1 MRSWKTP
8 TPEQVDRVLQLTA
21 RPAEFRYFLER
32 LENPLWVRAFFDHG
46 LFQEPLGPQMDDAA
60 GTVQFPAWPLSQFLA
75 RVARDVDDR
84 DLLLAAARQVA
95 PTKNVRVQCDL
106 LAVALA
112 LPAQASAELVRYVD
126 DWLTHWHAN
135 VVALLT
141 PQLAKWLEHLAA
153 GGEPTAATRI
163 ARQVLFLTQADEKKG
178 ASRWPHDLVGRLPP
192 FWYGEFLR
200 TFPTLV
206 RAAPEEALSVLLDV
220 LDNALKFSSEAEEKR
235 TVSGCLEDYST
246 IWRHDILKG
255 EPWSNEDYRQHLI
268 NALVAAMPLLFEGA
282 EGSRIERTMQRLERR
297 RWVSF
302 HRIALDAL
310 SRAPLPESLESV
322 RTRLLDQA
330 RLQDSSLRSEYDRL
344 LAERFQS
351 LTATEQS
358 KLVRLIDLGPH
369 RYDATEPTQEA
380 DDFWRYRRLLLIANH
395 LDAKHR
401 KSLERLQAR
410 FGAREEAEGVQIS
423 GWVTDPSPLE
433 AAQLG
438 DMPIAELIRFL
449 QTWEPPTSGFPRPT
463 RRALALQLE
472 HAIQGEPKRFTEA
485 AEAFVDVHPEYQ
497 TFILRAIASA
507 TEGGYVPQWTPL
519 LAFCAAI
526 VGRDESDDQLKG
538 DLLRVLG
545 TGFRAGGSELPI
557 ALRET
562 AWRIVSRLTHDLN
575 PTPADE
581 RSFVSPTPDPI
592 TTAINSV
599 RGVAL
604 EMVVKYALWVS
615 RSTPAAPTAARSFD
629 SMPEVREVLQERLDA
644 ATERTIAV
652 RSVYGRFLPQLF
664 WLDPEWTREHVWQIF
679 PTDPELAE
687 PRDAAWESF
696 VLATPAYTD
705 LFRALRTQ
713 YEDAARRLESPRFE
727 WHHLGD
733 PLVALGRHVV
743 TMYWRG
749 EVPLEDELMRALF
762 SGLDAKRR
770 EEILDFVG
778 QTLRGEEKVEAHVLS
793 RLQALWEWRRHEI
806 EVGRGDASELCAFTW
821 WFVSN
826 FFDDRWAIAQLTH
839 ALSAGAC
846 ESLFQEEIGARLA
859 RATQVPAADIVDAL
873 EGVVDSDRWGVVS
886 LYEGSAREILT
897 RALEEGGRAR
907 ERARALIDKLAR
919 LGHFGFADLLGG
931 PPSQAS

>member
-1 MRSWKTP
+1 MHSWKTP
-8 TPEQVDRVLQLTA
+8 TPDQVDQVLRLTT

-32 LENPLWVRAFFDHG
+32 LENPLWVRAFFEHG
-46 LFQEPLGPQMDDAA
+46 LFQEPLGPQIDDAA

-75 RVARDVDDR
+75 RVARDVDDP
-84 DLLLAAARQVA
+84 DLLLAVA
-95 PTKNVRVQCDL
+95 HQIAHTTNVRVQCDL
-106 LAVALA
+106 LTVALV
-112 LPAQASAELVRYVD
+112 LPARASVQVVRYVH
-126 DWLTHWHAN
+126 DWLTGWHGN
-135 VVALLT
+135 IVNLLT
-141 PQLAKWLEHLAA
+141 PQLARWMEHLAT
-153 GGEPTAATRI
+153 GGEATAAVRL
-163 ARQVLFLTQADEKKG
+163 ARQVLFLTAADGEG
-178 ASRWPHDLVGRLPP
+178 VSRWPRDLIGRLHPH
-192 FWYGEFLR
+192 WYGEFLKR
-200 TFPTLV
+200 YPALV
-206 RAAPEEALSVLLDV
+206 RAAPAEALTVLLGV
-220 LDNALKFSSEAEEKR
+220 LDSALRVSRDGEVR
-235 TVSGCLEDYST
+235 QTVSGCLEDYST
-246 IWRHDILKG
+246 IWRNNIAQG
-255 EPWSNEDYRQHLI
+255 EPWSSEDYRQHLI
-268 NALVAAMPLLFEGA
+268 SALVAAMPLLLEGA

-310 SRAPLPESLESV
+310 SRASLPESLESV
-322 RTRLLDQA
+322 RARLLDQA
-330 RLQDSSLRSEYDRL
+330 RLQDGSLRTEYDRL

-358 KLVRLIDLGPH
+358 KLIRLIDLGPH
-369 RYDATEPTQEA
+369 RYDASEPTQEA
-380 DDFWRYRRLLLIANH
+380 DDFWRYRRLLLIADH

-410 FGAREEAEGVQIS
+410 FGAREETEGVQIS

-433 AAQLG
+433 AAQLA

-463 RRALALQLE
+463 RRGLALQLE
-472 HAIQGEPKRFTEA
+472 RAIQGEPKRFTEA

-497 TFILRAIASA
+497 TFSLRAIASA
-507 TEGGYVPQWTPL
+507 MEGGYVPQWRPL

-526 VGRDESDDQLKG
+526 VGRDESDDQLKS

-545 TGFRAGGSELPI
+545 IGFTRGGSELPI

-562 AWRIVSRLTHDLN
+562 AWRIVSHLTHDLN

-581 RSFVSPTPDPI
+581 RSFASPTPDPI

-604 EMVVKYALWVS
+604 ETVVKYALWVS
-615 RSTPAAPTAARSFD
+615 RSTLAAPTAARSFD

-644 ATERTIAV
+644 AIERTIAV

-664 WLDPEWTREHVWQIF
+664 WLDPEWTRAHIWQIF

-687 PRDAAWESF
+687 LRDAAWESF
-696 VLATPAYTD
+696 VIATPPYTD

-713 YEDAARRLESPRFE
+713 YEEAARRLESPRFE

-733 PLVALGRHVV
+733 PLVALGRHLV
-743 TMYWRG
+743 TLYWRG
-749 EVPLEDELMRALF
+749 VLPLEDQLMRTLF

-770 EEILDFVG
+770 EEVLAFVG
-778 QTLRGEEKVEAHVLS
+778 QILRGEERVEADISS

-826 FFDDRWAIAQLTH
+826 SFDDRWAIAQLTH
-839 ALSAGAC
+839 ALSSGAC
-846 ESLFQEEIGARLA
+846 EGLFQEEIGARLA
-859 RATQVPAADIVDAL
+859 RATAVPTADLVDAL
-873 EGVVDSDRWGVVS
+873 EQVVNSDRWGVVS
-886 LYEGSAREILT
+886 MYEESAREILS

-907 ERARALIDKLAR
+907 ERARDLIDRLAR
-919 LGHFGFADLLGG
+919 LGHFGFADLVGG